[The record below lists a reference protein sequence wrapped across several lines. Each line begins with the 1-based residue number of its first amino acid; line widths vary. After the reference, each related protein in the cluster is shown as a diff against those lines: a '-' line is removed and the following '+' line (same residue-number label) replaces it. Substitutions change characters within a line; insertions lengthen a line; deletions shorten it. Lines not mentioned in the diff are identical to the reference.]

1 MTRAERFPNIDR
13 PPPPKL
19 RRDLAEAVR
28 AEAGITLMP
37 QGPPARTVG
46 ARLREAREKRGVS
59 LRQIAVK
66 TRISVMSLEAL
77 ERSDLSRLPGGIF
90 TRAFIRAYAQE
101 VGLDPDRTIQEFI
114 AELPPE
120 AATATAH
127 ASSVEDGE
135 KLESDRRAVATAL
148 RLALISL
155 PIIAL
160 VIYYGSRRAPVAES
174 RNSEAVSES
183 HDASEPPSASS
194 SPAEPVPAAPEAA
207 AAPAVVL
214 RTSPLSLELSPT
226 GACWLSVTAD
236 GRQVFA
242 GLMNAGEKRVVTA
255 ETQIALS
262 VGDAGALVYT
272 LNGRAGKP
280 LGVTGRVV
288 NARIT
293 RANVQEFQTP

>member
-1 MTRAERFPNIDR
+1 
-13 PPPPKL
+13 
-19 RRDLAEAVR
+19 
-28 AEAGITLMP
+28 
-37 QGPPARTVG
+37 
-46 ARLREAREKRGVS
+46 
-59 LRQIAVK
+59 
-66 TRISVMSLEAL
+66 MSLEAL

-155 PIIAL
+155 PIIGL
-160 VIYYGSRRAPVAES
+160 VIYYGSRSVPVAAPDQ
-174 RNSEAVSES
+174 SEAVSES
-183 HDASEPPSASS
+183 HDASEPRSAP
-194 SPAEPVPAAPEAA
+194 SPAEPVPAASEAA
-207 AAPAVVL
+207 AAPAVPVP
-214 RTSPLSLELSPT
+214 TSPLSIELSPR

-242 GLMNAGEKRVVTA
+242 GLMNAGEKRIVTA
-255 ETQIALS
+255 ERQIALS
-262 VGDAGALVYT
+262 VGDPGALVYT

-280 LGVTGRVV
+280 LGVAGRVV

-293 RANVQEFQTP
+293 LANVQEFQTP